1 MGTDDS
7 LYAIVVLL
15 QKASE
20 QSPVFLHEPGVEED
34 EVPVIHLVV
43 WEIEQPEREDISIP
57 LDMNIFHEKLPF
69 GFIFRIIIVY
79 YIFQTLL
86 LFSIEMFVFFMNR
99 IRLILRR
106 RIRQDGRKNR
116 TLEGDTIPGKRMMK
130 SRMEEKKNQG

>member
-1 MGTDDS
+1 
-7 LYAIVVLL
+7 
-15 QKASE
+15 
-20 QSPVFLHEPGVEED
+20 VFLHEPGVEED

-43 WEIEQPEREDISIP
+43 WEIEQSEREDISIS
-57 LDMNIFHEKLPF
+57 LDMNIFHEMLPF

-86 LFSIEMFVFFMNR
+86 LFFIEMFVFFMNR